1 MADERGS
8 VSAEL
13 AVTLPAVIG
22 VLGLVLG
29 GLGLVADRAWLTSA
43 SGWAARA
50 IAIGGDQDAVL
61 SDVLTGHPDV
71 VPDVSVTEESVC
83 VTLERHASGPVGV
96 LGLFASGGTCVR
108 RVL

>member
-22 VLGLVLG
+22 VLSLVLG
-29 GLGLVADRAWLTSA
+29 GLGLVADRVWLTSA

-50 IAIGGDQDAVL
+50 IAIGGNPDAVMADAL
-61 SDVLTGHPDV
+61 KSHSDV
-71 VPDVSVTEESVC
+71 VPDVSETQDSVC
-83 VTLERHASGPVGV
+83 VMLERRASGPIGV
-96 LGLFASGGTCVR
+96 LGLVASGSTCVR